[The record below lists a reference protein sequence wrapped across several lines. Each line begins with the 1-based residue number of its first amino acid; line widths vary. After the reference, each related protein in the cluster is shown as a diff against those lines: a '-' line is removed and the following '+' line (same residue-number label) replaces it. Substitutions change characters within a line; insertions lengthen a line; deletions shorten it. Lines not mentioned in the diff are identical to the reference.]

1 MEAHHIQRELW
12 RWLMQDEKSPKKES
26 GAIVCITH
34 LDEGEW
40 PKLDWKT
47 FSRRD
52 PKLREPIASWQVS
65 GSTQAPPPEP
75 LTQEQMREQVDS
87 LRYEREGSGRT
98 VSQQAQ
104 NTTIVGHSRFLRRE
118 CRQRISCT
126 CSDPNLDTENGP
138 PWFQFLEKREA
149 KSGPVLGGTLTR
161 AIQSWCPQNDTI
173 F

>member
-1 MEAHHIQRELW
+1 MEAHHLQRELW
-12 RWLMQDEKSPKKES
+12 RWLIQDEKSPKKER
-26 GAIVCITH
+26 GAIVCITQ

-40 PKLDWKT
+40 PKFDWKI
-47 FSRRD
+47 FFRRD

-104 NTTIVGHSRFLRRE
+104 NTTSVGHSRFLRSE
-118 CRQRISCT
+118 CRQKIPCT
-126 CSDPNLDTENGP
+126 CSDPNLDLENGP
-138 PWFQFLEKREA
+138 PWFQFLEKQGERN
-149 KSGPVLGGTLTR
+149 PD
-161 AIQSWCPQNDTI
+161 P